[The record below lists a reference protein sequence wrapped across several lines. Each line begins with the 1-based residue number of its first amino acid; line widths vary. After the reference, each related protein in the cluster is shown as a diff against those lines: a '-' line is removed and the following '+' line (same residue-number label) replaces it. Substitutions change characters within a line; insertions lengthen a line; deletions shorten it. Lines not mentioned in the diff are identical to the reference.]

1 MLKIGCG
8 NKAYTVALKYALTNF
23 LIMSIIGELAESAIF
38 KGNMAKLRKII
49 FDCSTTQKGN

>member
-23 LIMSIIGELAESAIF
+23 LIMSIIGELAESTIF
-38 KGNMAKLRKII
+38 KGYTAKLRKNI
-49 FDCSTTQKGN
+49 FDC